1 MKNREDFL
9 DEAVERII
17 NRDDLIYIDDNG
29 LVQYKFTQS
38 EIKEMVDNICDDL
51 FEDYKLEF
59 EDYKVDSDVMDT
71 PFRKAMR
78 RAGMFVLRKVIL
90 GKEG

>member
-29 LVQYKFTQS
+29 LVKYQYTET
-38 EIKEMVDNICDDL
+38 EIKKMVD
-51 FEDYKLEF
+51 
-59 EDYKVDSDVMDT
+59 
-71 PFRKAMR
+71 
-78 RAGMFVLRKVIL
+78 
-90 GKEG
+90 